1 MNIVIKKKSK
11 NKPTK
16 KIKEHSSCRL
26 LIKAF
31 TIFISKGCSIFI
43 PNNIVPQI
51 SIILKL
57 LMQNLN
63 TNPIAFFIIFLLKK
77 AKALSCYI
85 TKLSNLGP
93 PIFIFIFYIKA
104 VTTGFLDFMYDASSM
119 SCIINLMLL
128 IHSKSSCR

>member
-1 MNIVIKKKSK
+1 MKKNILISYFEKKICKTSFKLLCNSLNIVIKKKSK

-16 KIKEHSSCRL
+16 KIKEHSSCRH

-63 TNPIAFFIIFLLKK
+63 TNPIAFFIISLLKRR
-77 AKALSCYI
+77 KALSCYI

-93 PIFIFIFYIKA
+93 QYSYLFFILKPLPR
-104 VTTGFLDFMYDASSM
+104 VS
-119 SCIINLMLL
+119 
-128 IHSKSSCR
+128 